1 MSPKSKVQSPKSQDR
16 SGVEGKSGELDPA
29 FNPESPNRDTGLPS
43 RFTFHASPFTH
54 HVSRYLRIYLA
65 LWKNSVTREMIFK
78 SNFLL
83 WIIVELLWFGLQLS
97 FIGVLYLHTEHIG
110 SWEKWQVVM
119 LIGGSHFIQQ
129 LFQAFFL
136 INCSNLSE
144 LVRTG
149 KLDFLLLLPVNTRFV
164 VSLRQVD
171 LGAFVNASF
180 AVAVMTYAA
189 RQMHLVPSLFQV
201 LSFLGLCVAGILIHY
216 SLMFLLAAI
225 CFWTVRAQGIVWGYY
240 NLFNIA
246 RMPDEAF
253 GGLFKAVFTF
263 AIPMLL
269 VSNVPVRVLAH
280 KVASPPMVF
289 LLLGMSVVCFLISE
303 WGWRVSVRRYTSASS

>member
-1 MSPKSKVQSPKSQDR
+1 MNSKSQESDQSPVTDHQSLVTNHQ
-16 SGVEGKSGELDPA
+16 LPIT
-29 FNPESPNRDTGLPS
+29 NHQSPIT
-43 RFTFHASPFTH
+43 
-54 HVSRYLRIYLA
+54 RYLSIYSA
-65 LWKNSVTREMIFK
+65 LWKNSVTRELTFK

-97 FIGVLYLHTEHIG
+97 FIGVLYLHTDHIG
-110 SWEKWQVVM
+110 SWTKWQVVM
-119 LIGGSHFIQQ
+119 LIGASSFIQQ
-129 LFQAFFL
+129 LYQAFFL
-136 INCSNLSE
+136 INCTNLSE

-171 LGAFVNASF
+171 LGAFVNATF
-180 AVAVMTYAA
+180 ALATMAYALHMA
-189 RQMHLVPSLFQV
+189 HVTGEISALPNLLQIFGFFV
-201 LSFLGLCVAGILIHY
+201 LCIVGIVIHY

-225 CFWTVRAQGIVWGYY
+225 SFWTVRAQGIVWGYY

-253 GGLFKAVFTF
+253 SGAFKAIFTF

-269 VSNVPVRVLAH
+269 VSNVPARVLVKPAT
-280 KVASPPMVF
+280 SLQWS
-289 LLLGMSVVCFLISE
+289 LLLLAMSILCFAVSE
-303 WGWRVSVRRYTSASS
+303 WGWRASLRRYTSASS